1 MALVVHPC
9 YVLATASPSLYK
21 SYKAMSEMMTTN
33 ALVKIKEAPPY
44 SIELDA
50 TKLFGTHFAWQE
62 DR

>member
-1 MALVVHPC
+1 M
-9 YVLATASPSLYK
+9 LAAASPSLYE

-50 TKLFGTHFAWQE
+50 TKLFGARFAWQE
-62 DR
+62 DQ